1 MVILDPQNST
11 GIAFK
16 YFTYQLVLGGWGFR
30 ISEVEGIAQKCILF
44 TQPVIKSIFNLWGWQ
59 MIQLKW
65 LELEFSIVSWGNLG
79 LFSGAFTHLLGFV
92 FRGSVTITH
101 ITFPPLDHRD
111 ESKDPK
117 TPWGQAFI
125 LRCFR
130 EHWGVSDF
138 FWIYRWYRLVIYA
151 MTPKSV
157 VRAANSLTK
166 GNLN

>member
-16 YFTYQLVLGGWGFR
+16 CFTYQLVLGGWGVR

-59 MIQLKW
+59 MIQLKMVRVRIFHRFLGQFGPIFRGFDSLAGFVSGGPLQSPTSPFHPSTIGMSPRIQKL
-65 LELEFSIVSWGNLG
+65 LEVKP
-79 LFSGAFTHLLGFV
+79 LFSDA
-92 FRGSVTITH
+92 S
-101 ITFPPLDHRD
+101 
-111 ESKDPK
+111 ES
-117 TPWGQAFI
+117 TEEF
-125 LRCFR
+125 LT
-130 EHWGVSDF
+130 F